1 MRLTHRRTLA
11 LCSAAALTL
20 AAPAVA
26 AAHGSGHDDHHG
38 KGLRAV
44 KRIVVIYEE
53 NHSFDNLYGK
63 WEGVNGLRR
72 ADPAHTTQV
81 NQAGTPYTCLL
92 QDDVNLA
99 TPPQPA
105 TCTDTTT
112 PTSFQSNFRNAPFQI
127 DTPGRIPMTAK
138 TCPAPGVFAPN
149 GVLDP
154 TGLPGGCTRDL
165 VHRYYQE
172 QYQLDGGKQ
181 DRYVTGSDAVGLT
194 MGYYDTSSLPI
205 YKYLH
210 TRHHPAYAIA
220 DDFFQAAFG
229 GSFLN
234 HQWLV
239 AAATPTWPKTANN
252 EPGAVNDGGPN
263 DLHSVVD
270 ANGMPTTN
278 NHNSNTPVNNP
289 APLYNSPLATGLVD
303 GALTVS
309 CRPPAGRPP
318 TPGNV
323 TCGDFAVNTIQ
334 PTYQPFAPGTADAR
348 KLPPQTTP
356 TIGDRLS
363 AKGVDWAWYSGGWSN
378 AAGNVDEPG
387 WTNGT
392 APALPTA
399 TNPKPC
405 PDPAA
410 FATAT
415 WPYCPDKLFQFH
427 HQPLNYFASFAPGTP
442 ARAAHLRDEAE
453 FETLAQSSKKHCALK
468 PVSLIKP
475 IGAENEHP
483 GYTNVSEGSGHLVEL
498 LSAIQSS
505 RCAKDTM
512 VVVTYDEFGGQWD
525 HVSPPGQG
533 TPGVHDNMGPG
544 TRIPALVLAP
554 GLRDDFVVDSTPH
567 DTTSIMAT
575 IEHRFGL
582 APVSSRDAAVND
594 LSSVFSAREPHGHH
608 GRDRHGR

>member
-1 MRLTHRRTLA
+1 MRLAHRRPFVLCAVVALA
-11 LCSAAALTL
+11 L

-26 AAHGSGHDDHHG
+26 AAHGSGHGNGHGDHHG
-38 KGLRAV
+38 KGLRGIQ
-44 KRIVVIYEE
+44 RIVVIYEE

-63 WEGVNGLRR
+63 WEGVNGLRN
-72 ADPAHTTQV
+72 ADRAHTTQV
-81 NQAGTPYTCLL
+81 NQAGAPYTCLL

-105 TCTDTTT
+105 TCTDSTTAT
-112 PTSFQSNFRNAPFQI
+112 TFQSAFGNSPFQI
-127 DTPGRIPMTAK
+127 DAPGRIPMTAK

-172 QYQLDGGKQ
+172 QYQLDDGKQ

-210 TRHHPAYAIA
+210 TRHHPDYAIA
-220 DDFFQAAFG
+220 DRFFQAAFG

-239 AAATPTWPKTANN
+239 AAATPEWPG
-252 EPGAVNDGGPN
+252 GAVNDGGTN

-270 ANGMPTTN
+270 VNGMPTTN
-278 NHNSNTPVNNP
+278 NHNPANNP
-289 APLYNSPLATGLVD
+289 APLYNSPLTTGGLVD
-303 GALTVS
+303 GALTAS
-309 CRPPAGRPP
+309 CKPPATRPP
-318 TPGNV
+318 TPANV
-323 TCGDFAVNTIQ
+323 KCGDFAVNTIQ
-334 PTYQPFAPGTADAR
+334 PTYQPFSPGTAPAR
-348 KLPPQTTP
+348 QLPPQTAP

-363 AKGVDWAWYSGGWSN
+363 AKGIDWAWYSGGWSN

-387 WTNGT
+387 WTNG
-392 APALPTA
+392 PGPT
-399 TNPKPC
+399 C
-405 PDPAA
+405 SDPAA
-410 FATAT
+410 FATAVY
-415 WPYCPDKLFQFH
+415 PNCPDKLFQFH
-427 HQPLNYFASFAPGTP
+427 HQPLNYFASFAPGTA
-442 ARAAHLRDEAE
+442 ARTAHLRDEVE
-453 FETLAQSSKKHCALK
+453 FEQQAAASKRHCQLK

-483 GYTNVSEGSGHLVEL
+483 GYTNVTEGSGHLVEL
-498 LSAIQSS
+498 LTAIQQS

-525 HVSPPGQG
+525 HVTPPGQG
-533 TPGVHDNMGPG
+533 GAPGVHDDMGPS

-554 GLRDDFVVDSTPH
+554 GLRGDFVVDHVSH

-582 APVSSRDAAVND
+582 RPVSPRDASVND
-594 LSSVFSAREPHGHH
+594 LSSVFAAREPHHF
-608 GRDRHGR
+608 GR